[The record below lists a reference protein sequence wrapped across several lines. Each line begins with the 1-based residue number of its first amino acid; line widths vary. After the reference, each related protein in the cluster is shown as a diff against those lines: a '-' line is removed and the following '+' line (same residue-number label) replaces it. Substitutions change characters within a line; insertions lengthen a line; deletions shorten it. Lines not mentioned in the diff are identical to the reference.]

1 MDLLKN
7 IFKGDKVIWII
18 FLCLCLISI
27 VEVFSAASTLTYK
40 SGDHWGP
47 ITQHSIILMVGAVV
61 VVFLHNVP
69 YKWFQVF
76 PVFLYPISLVL
87 LAFVTLMG
95 IITGDRVNG
104 AARWMTFMG
113 LQFQPSELAK
123 MAVII
128 AVSFILSKKQDD
140 EGANPKAFK
149 YIMILTGLVCML
161 IAPENLSTAMLLFG
175 VVVLMMFI
183 GRVAFKKLAMLLGGL
198 ALAGCLGVIFLLA
211 IPKDTDIPFLHRF
224 DTWKSR
230 ITNFTEKEEVPAA
243 KFDIDKDAQ
252 IAHARIAIATSNVIG
267 KAPGNSIQ
275 RDFLSQ
281 AFSDFIF
288 AIIIEELGLVGG
300 AFVVILYI
308 WLLVRTGR
316 IAQKC
321 ERTFPAFLVMGIALM
336 LVSQAILNMMVA
348 VGLFP
353 VTGQPLPLIS
363 KGGTSTL
370 INCAYIGMILSVS
383 RYTAHLEEQK
393 AHDAQI
399 QMQIEAGTATSEAQA
414 AAEPTAQI
422 LNSDAKFEDEHDS
435 NKR

>member
-7 IFKGDKVIWII
+7 IFKGDKIIWMI
-18 FLCLCLISI
+18 FLFLCVISI

-47 ITQHSIILMVGAVV
+47 ITQHSIILMVGVV
-61 VVFLHNVP
+61 VVVLMHNIP

-76 PVFLYPISLVL
+76 PVFLLPLSTVL

-95 IITGDRVNG
+95 VITGDRVNG
-104 AARWMTFMG
+104 AARWMSFMG

-123 MAVII
+123 MAVVI
-128 AVSFILSKKQDD
+128 AVSFILSKKQTD
-140 EGANPKAFK
+140 EGANPSAFK
-149 YIMILTGLVCML
+149 YILIITTIICAL

-175 VVVLMMFI
+175 VVLLMMFI
-183 GRVAFKKLAMLLGGL
+183 GRVAAKKLFLLIGGL
-198 ALAGCLGVIFLLA
+198 ALAGCLAILFVLA
-211 IPKDTDIPFLHRF
+211 IPKDSDIPFLHRF
-224 DTWKSR
+224 DTWESR
-230 ITNFTEKEEVPAA
+230 ITNFTDREEIPAA

-252 IAHARIAIATSNVIG
+252 IAHARIAIATSNIIG

-288 AIIIEELGLVGG
+288 AIIIEELGLLGG
-300 AFVVILYI
+300 GFVVCLYI
-308 WLLVRTGR
+308 WLLVRAGR
-316 IAQKC
+316 IAQRC

-370 INCAYIGMILSVS
+370 INCAFIGMILSVS

-393 AHDAQI
+393 ERDAKLQL
-399 QMQIEAGTATSEAQA
+399 QIEIGG
-414 AAEPTAQI
+414 AAEPTAKI
-422 LNSDAKFEDEHDS
+422 LNSDAVFEEEDTND
-435 NKR
+435 

>member
-1 MDLLKN
+1 
-7 IFKGDKVIWII
+7 
-18 FLCLCLISI
+18 
-27 VEVFSAASTLTYK
+27 
-40 SGDHWGP
+40 
-47 ITQHSIILMVGAVV
+47 
-61 VVFLHNVP
+61 
-69 YKWFQVF
+69 
-76 PVFLYPISLVL
+76 
-87 LAFVTLMG
+87 
-95 IITGDRVNG
+95 
-104 AARWMTFMG
+104 
-113 LQFQPSELAK
+113 

-198 ALAGCLGVIFLLA
+198 ALVGCLGAVFLLA

-383 RYTAHLEEQK
+383 RYTAYLEEKKENPAPLLTQSEGN
-393 AHDAQI
+393 
-399 QMQIEAGTATSEAQA
+399 EAIASEAQT
-414 AAEPTAQI
+414 AAEPTAEV
-422 LNSDAKFEDEHDS
+422 LNSDAKFEE
-435 NKR
+435 

>member
-1 MDLLKN
+1 M
-7 IFKGDKVIWII
+7 
-18 FLCLCLISI
+18 
-27 VEVFSAASTLTYK
+27 FSAASTLTYK

-47 ITQHSIILMVGAVV
+47 ITQHSIILMIGAIVV
-61 VVFLHNVP
+61 VLMHNIP

-76 PVFLYPISLVL
+76 PVFLYPISVVL

-95 IITGDRVNG
+95 VITGDRVNG
-104 AARWMTFMG
+104 AARWMSFMG

-383 RYTAHLEEQK
+383 RYTAYLEEK
-393 AHDAQI
+393 KDNPAPLLTGEEGSETVA
-399 QMQIEAGTATSEAQA
+399 SEAQT
-414 AAEPTAQI
+414 AAEPTAEV
-422 LNSDAKFEDEHDS
+422 LNSDAKFEE
-435 NKR
+435 

>member
-27 VEVFSAASTLTYK
+27 IEVFSAASTLTYK

-47 ITQHSIILMVGAVV
+47 ITQHSIILMIGAIVV
-61 VVFLHNVP
+61 VLMHNIP

-76 PVFLYPISLVL
+76 PVFLYPISVVL

-95 IITGDRVNG
+95 VITGDRVNG
-104 AARWMTFMG
+104 AARWMSFMG

-383 RYTAHLEEQK
+383 RYTAYLEEK
-393 AHDAQI
+393 KDNPVPLLTGEEGSETVA
-399 QMQIEAGTATSEAQA
+399 SEAQT
-414 AAEPTAQI
+414 AAEPTAEV
-422 LNSDAKFEDEHDS
+422 LNSDAKFEE
-435 NKR
+435 

>member
-27 VEVFSAASTLTYK
+27 IEVFSAASTLTYK

-47 ITQHSIILMVGAVV
+47 ITQHSIILMIGAIVV
-61 VVFLHNVP
+61 VLMHNIP

-76 PVFLYPISLVL
+76 PVFLYPISVVL

-95 IITGDRVNG
+95 VITGDRVNG
-104 AARWMTFMG
+104 AARWMSFMG

-140 EGANPKAFK
+140 EGANPKDFK

-383 RYTAHLEEQK
+383 RYTAYLEEK
-393 AHDAQI
+393 KDNPAPLLTGEEGSETVA
-399 QMQIEAGTATSEAQA
+399 SEAQT
-414 AAEPTAQI
+414 AAEPTAEV
-422 LNSDAKFEDEHDS
+422 LNSDAKFEE
-435 NKR
+435 

>member
-27 VEVFSAASTLTYK
+27 IEVFSAASTLTYK

-47 ITQHSIILMVGAVV
+47 ITQHSIILMIGAIVV
-61 VVFLHNVP
+61 VLMHNIP

-76 PVFLYPISLVL
+76 PVFLYPISVVL

-95 IITGDRVNG
+95 VITGDRVNG
-104 AARWMTFMG
+104 AARWMSFMG

-140 EGANPKAFK
+140 EGANPKTFK

-383 RYTAHLEEQK
+383 RYTAYLEEK
-393 AHDAQI
+393 KDNPAPLLTGEEGSETVA
-399 QMQIEAGTATSEAQA
+399 SEAQT
-414 AAEPTAQI
+414 AAEPTAEV
-422 LNSDAKFEDEHDS
+422 LNSDAKFEE
-435 NKR
+435 

>member
-27 VEVFSAASTLTYK
+27 IEVFSAASTLTYK

-47 ITQHSIILMVGAVV
+47 ITQHSIILMIGAIVV
-61 VVFLHNVP
+61 VLMHNIP

-76 PVFLYPISLVL
+76 PVFLYPISVVL

-95 IITGDRVNG
+95 VITGDRVNG
-104 AARWMTFMG
+104 AARWMSFMG

-353 VTGQPLPLIS
+353 VTGQPLPIIS

-383 RYTAHLEEQK
+383 RYTAYLEEK
-393 AHDAQI
+393 KDNPAPFLTGEEGSETVA
-399 QMQIEAGTATSEAQA
+399 SEAQT
-414 AAEPTAQI
+414 AAEPTAEV
-422 LNSDAKFEDEHDS
+422 LNSDAKFEE
-435 NKR
+435 

>member
-1 MDLLKN
+1 MDLLRS

-27 VEVFSAASTLTYK
+27 IEVFSAASTLTYK

-47 ITQHSIILMVGAVV
+47 ITQHSIILMIGVIV
-61 VVFLHNVP
+61 VVFTHSIP

-76 PVFLYPISLVL
+76 PLFLYPLSIGL

-95 IITGDRVNG
+95 VVTGDRVNG
-104 AARWMTFMG
+104 AARWMTFFG
-113 LQFQPSELAK
+113 IQFQPSEIAK

-128 AVSFILSKKQDD
+128 VAAFILSKKQED

-149 YIMILTGLVCML
+149 FIMILTGIVCML
-161 IAPENLSTAMLLFG
+161 IAPENLSTAVLLFG
-175 VVVLMMFI
+175 VVYLMMFI
-183 GRVAFKKLAMLLGGL
+183 GRVSAKKLLTLVGSIVLVGVLAILL
-198 ALAGCLGVIFLLA
+198 ILA
-211 IPKDTDIPFLHRF
+211 IPKDSNIPFLHRF
-224 DTWKSR
+224 DTWKAR
-230 ITNFTEKEEVPAA
+230 IDKFSNKEEVPAA

-252 IAHARIAIATSNVIG
+252 IAHARIAIATSNVVG

-308 WLLVRTGR
+308 WLLVRAGR

-321 ERTFPAFLVMGIALM
+321 ERTFPAFLVMGIALL

-383 RYTAHLEEQK
+383 RYTARLEEQQEK
-393 AHDAQI
+393 ENLAPALSQGEGENPI
-399 QMQIEAGTATSEAQA
+399 SEVQTAT
-414 AAEPTAQI
+414 EPTAKA
-422 LNSDAKFEDEHDS
+422 LNSDAEFD
-435 NKR
+435 N

>member
-27 VEVFSAASTLTYK
+27 IEVFSAASTLTYK

-47 ITQHSIILMVGAVV
+47 ITQHSIILMIGAIVV
-61 VVFLHNVP
+61 VLMHNIP

-76 PVFLYPISLVL
+76 PVFLYPISVVL

-95 IITGDRVNG
+95 VITGDRVNG
-104 AARWMTFMG
+104 AARWMSFMG

-288 AIIIEELGLVGG
+288 AIIIEELGLIGG

-383 RYTAHLEEQK
+383 RYTAYLEEK
-393 AHDAQI
+393 KDNPAPLLTGEEGSETVA
-399 QMQIEAGTATSEAQA
+399 SEAQT
-414 AAEPTAQI
+414 AAEPTAEV
-422 LNSDAKFEDEHDS
+422 LNSDAKFEE
-435 NKR
+435 

>member
-27 VEVFSAASTLTYK
+27 IEVFSAASTLTYK

-47 ITQHSIILMVGAVV
+47 ITQHSIILMIGAIVV
-61 VVFLHNVP
+61 VLMHNIP
-69 YKWFQVF
+69 YKWFHVF
-76 PVFLYPISLVL
+76 PVFLYPISVVL

-95 IITGDRVNG
+95 VITGDRVNG
-104 AARWMTFMG
+104 AARWMSFMG

-383 RYTAHLEEQK
+383 RYTAYLEEK
-393 AHDAQI
+393 KDNPAPLLTGEEGSETVA
-399 QMQIEAGTATSEAQA
+399 SEAQT
-414 AAEPTAQI
+414 AAEPTAEV
-422 LNSDAKFEDEHDS
+422 LNSDAKFEE
-435 NKR
+435 

>member
-1 MDLLKN
+1 
-7 IFKGDKVIWII
+7 
-18 FLCLCLISI
+18 
-27 VEVFSAASTLTYK
+27 
-40 SGDHWGP
+40 
-47 ITQHSIILMVGAVV
+47 
-61 VVFLHNVP
+61 
-69 YKWFQVF
+69 
-76 PVFLYPISLVL
+76 
-87 LAFVTLMG
+87 MG
-95 IITGDRVNG
+95 VITGDRVNG
-104 AARWMTFMG
+104 AARWMSFMG

-198 ALAGCLGVIFLLA
+198 ALVGCLGAVFLLA

-252 IAHARIAIATSNVIG
+252 IAHARIAIAT
-267 KAPGNSIQ
+267 
-275 RDFLSQ
+275 
-281 AFSDFIF
+281 
-288 AIIIEELGLVGG
+288 
-300 AFVVILYI
+300 FVVILYI

-336 LVSQAILNMMVA
+336 LVSQARLNMMVA

-383 RYTAHLEEQK
+383 RYTAYLEEKKENPAPLLTQSEGN
-393 AHDAQI
+393 
-399 QMQIEAGTATSEAQA
+399 EAIASEAQT
-414 AAEPTAQI
+414 AAEPTAEV
-422 LNSDAKFEDEHDS
+422 LNSDAKFEE
-435 NKR
+435 

>member
-27 VEVFSAASTLTYK
+27 IEVFSAASTLTYK

-61 VVFLHNVP
+61 VVLMHNIP

-76 PVFLYPISLVL
+76 PVFLYPISVVL

-95 IITGDRVNG
+95 VITGDRVNG
-104 AARWMTFMG
+104 AARWMSFMG

-149 YIMILTGLVCML
+149 YML

-198 ALAGCLGVIFLLA
+198 ALVGCLGAVFLLA

-383 RYTAHLEEQK
+383 RYTAYLEEKKENPAPLLTQSEGN
-393 AHDAQI
+393 
-399 QMQIEAGTATSEAQA
+399 EAIASEAQT
-414 AAEPTAQI
+414 AAEPTAEV
-422 LNSDAKFEDEHDS
+422 LNSDAKFEE
-435 NKR
+435 

>member
-1 MDLLKN
+1 VDLLKN

-27 VEVFSAASTLTYK
+27 IEVFSAASTLTYK

-47 ITQHSIILMVGAVV
+47 ITQHSIILMIGAIVV
-61 VVFLHNVP
+61 VLMHNIP

-76 PVFLYPISLVL
+76 PVFLYPISVVL

-95 IITGDRVNG
+95 VITGDRVNG
-104 AARWMTFMG
+104 AARWMSFMG

-267 KAPGNSIQ
+267 KAPGNSI
-275 RDFLSQ
+275 
-281 AFSDFIF
+281 F

-383 RYTAHLEEQK
+383 RYTAYLEEK
-393 AHDAQI
+393 KDNPAPFLTGEEGSETVA
-399 QMQIEAGTATSEAQA
+399 SEAQT
-414 AAEPTAQI
+414 AAEPTAEV
-422 LNSDAKFEDEHDS
+422 LNSDAKFEE
-435 NKR
+435 

>member
-27 VEVFSAASTLTYK
+27 IEVFSAASTLTYK

-61 VVFLHNVP
+61 VVLMHNIP

-76 PVFLYPISLVL
+76 PVFLYPISVVL

-95 IITGDRVNG
+95 VITGDRVNG
-104 AARWMTFMG
+104 AARWMSFMG

-140 EGANPKAFK
+140 EGAPKAFK

-198 ALAGCLGVIFLLA
+198 ALVGCLGAVFLLA

-383 RYTAHLEEQK
+383 RYTAYLEEKKENPAPLLTQSEGN
-393 AHDAQI
+393 
-399 QMQIEAGTATSEAQA
+399 EAIASEAQT
-414 AAEPTAQI
+414 AAEPTAEV
-422 LNSDAKFEDEHDS
+422 LNSDAKFEE
-435 NKR
+435 

>member
-27 VEVFSAASTLTYK
+27 IEVFSAASTLTYK

-47 ITQHSIILMVGAVV
+47 ITQHSIILMIGAIVV
-61 VVFLHNVP
+61 VLMHNIP

-76 PVFLYPISLVL
+76 PVFLYPISVVL

-95 IITGDRVNG
+95 VITGDRVNG
-104 AARWMTFMG
+104 AARWMSFMG

-300 AFVVILYI
+300 AFMVILYI

-383 RYTAHLEEQK
+383 RYTAYLEEK
-393 AHDAQI
+393 KDNPAPLLTGEEGSETVA
-399 QMQIEAGTATSEAQA
+399 SEAQT
-414 AAEPTAQI
+414 AAEPTAEV
-422 LNSDAKFEDEHDS
+422 LNSDAKFEE
-435 NKR
+435 